1 MKGATIAGA
10 VTALPIGEAY
20 VAAKAVR
27 RARMKNK
34 NDNWYSIQ
42 YVVNRK

>member
-1 MKGATIAGA
+1 MKGAAIAGA
-10 VTALPIGEAY
+10 VTALPIGETY

-34 NDNWYSIQ
+34 NDN
-42 YVVNRK
+42 